1 MSLTISKR
9 GTFETKVR
17 KAGNR
22 TLTFTIST
30 ETKALDG
37 GLLIADGANMK
48 QFSRNPVILW
58 SHKADMPAIGR
69 GRELRRVKNGWELDI
84 EFAPADVNP
93 FADQIYRLIE
103 WAGHGAT
110 SVGFIVDKHR
120 PPTPEER
127 ETYGMTDGWA
137 WVGEAWTLLETSIVN
152 VPSDLDAL
160 QKDGHGMQ
168 VARSAAVWAR
178 AAACKVTDTMAED
191 EENAAPRE
199 EQSDAAT
206 PSESG
211 DAMEQVMAAMT
222 AMAATLAEIKN
233 AVMAMNEG
241 EPREAAD
248 EEVPPKP
255 AKDGEEEEDDEEM
268 MSKFFEAIDTIEVK
282 GHKR

>member
-37 GLLIADGANMK
+37 GLLIADGANMT
-48 QFSRNPVILW
+48 QFGRNPVVLW
-58 SHKADMPAIGR
+58 SHNAEMPAIGR
-69 GRELRRVKNGWELDI
+69 GRELRRVKDGWELDI

-93 FADQIYRLIE
+93 FADQIYRMLE

-110 SVGFIVDKHR
+110 SIGFIVDKKR
-120 PPTPEER
+120 EPTDEER
-127 ETYGMTDGWA
+127 TAYGMTDGWS
-137 WVGEAWTLLETSIVN
+137 WIGEKWTMFETSVVN
-152 VPSDLDAL
+152 VPADLNAL
-160 QKDGHGMQ
+160 MKDGHGMQ

-248 EEVPPKP
+248 EEMPPKP